1 MAQLSWTWNQETQHL
16 VHDVSTMVSDKEKP
30 SVSGL
35 LISKIKMI
43 LCGFF
48 LGEKKRKRE
57 REFTIKFQKTRRKR
71 FGLAHQTPESLFRF
85 FCNI

>member
-43 LCGFF
+43 LYGFF
-48 LGEKKRKRE
+48 LGEKKEKE
-57 REFTIKFQKTRRKR
+57 K
-71 FGLAHQTPESLFRF
+71 ESLL
-85 FCNI
+85 

>member
-1 MAQLSWTWNQETQHL
+1 MAQISWTWNQETQHL
-16 VHDVSTMVSDKEKP
+16 VHDVSNMVSDKEKP

-48 LGEKKRKRE
+48 LGKKKKKERKRVYYKISE
-57 REFTIKFQKTRRKR
+57 DKKKKVWV
-71 FGLAHQTPESLFRF
+71 GPP
-85 FCNI
+85 NP